1 MFNDVIDNFIVASKP
16 ELKNSS
22 IVGYRN
28 SIKKLFKKLY
38 PPVVLQSFT
47 FVILKDYENI
57 IKYINESDE
66 TLNTK
71 SHFLSSIKCI
81 LPQIPEMTAKV
92 REAYHTAQTDN
103 FYLRKNYDREQK
115 QNPTQSENWVTCAQL
130 KEVVDNYYN
139 EIVEKNILMKTHDSL
154 TRDEVEL
161 LQKWVV
167 GCLYTLHPPARL
179 DYNMEVIS
187 KKLYSKLSPE
197 RKLNNYLVVTGR
209 NKKEFAFGDYKEVKT
224 YGINMVRVL
233 PQLNKVLN
241 MWLAINKTG
250 SLLHNKFKEP
260 LQAAPLGKLISRT
273 FAPLGKHVTLNLI
286 RHVYIT
292 ENVEQPS
299 IKSKQ
304 MLATL
309 MMHSVNMQELYIKKP
324 I

>member
-1 MFNDVIDNFIVASKP
+1 MNDLIDELIVATKP
-16 ELKNSS
+16 ELKNNS
-22 IVGYRN
+22 IVNYRN
-28 SIKKLFKKLY
+28 SIKKLLKKLY
-38 PPVVLQSFT
+38 PPVVMHRCFT
-47 FVILKDYENI
+47 FVILKDYKKI
-57 IKYINESDE
+57 INYINESDE
-66 TLNTK
+66 TLNNK
-71 SHFLSSIKCI
+71 NHYLSAIKCI
-81 LPQIPEMTAKV
+81 LPQIPEITDEV
-92 REAYHTAQTDN
+92 RDAYHTAQVENKKQRTAQE
-103 FYLRKNYDREQK
+103 REQK
-115 QNPTQSENWVTCAQL
+115 QNLTQSENWVTCAQL

-139 EIVEKNILMKTHDSL
+139 EIVEKNLLIKTHDSL

-187 KKLYSKLSPE
+187 KKDYGKLSPE

-233 PQLNKVLN
+233 PPLNKVLN
-241 MWLAINKTG
+241 IWLAINKSG
-250 SLLHNKFKEP
+250 SLLQNLAKKP
-260 LQAAPLGKLISRT
+260 LQAGPLGKLITRT
-273 FAPLGKHVTLNLI
+273 FAPLGKQVTLNLI

-309 MMHSVNMQELYIKKP
+309 MMHSVGMQELYIKQP